1 MTSALVNH
9 PLDGFRLFK
18 FVFSCIVGALS
29 TGYFHFF
36 IILFPLQVG
45 DAIWAEF
52 NESEDHIVPY
62 PKGAEDSTLV
72 SVGDHKNNDEDT
84 VSIAGTTEHSAGDR
98 TELQGMEKQHAN
110 QTSAHFS
117 ATRLDMESWAV
128 IPSLNPALDR
138 NYSDDNIASTY
149 LDFSAEPSLQKV
161 TGNATGLLLLSAF
174 CIANVYY
181 VSALIW
187 KLLVK

>member
-84 VSIAGTTEHSAGDR
+84 VSIAGTTKHSAGDR
-98 TELQGMEKQHAN
+98 T
-110 QTSAHFS
+110 
-117 ATRLDMESWAV
+117 
-128 IPSLNPALDR
+128 
-138 NYSDDNIASTY
+138 
-149 LDFSAEPSLQKV
+149 
-161 TGNATGLLLLSAF
+161 
-174 CIANVYY
+174 
-181 VSALIW
+181 
-187 KLLVK
+187 

>member
-98 TELQGMEKQHAN
+98 TELQGMEKQFAN
-110 QTSAHFS
+110 QTSTHFQLHDL
-117 ATRLDMESWAV
+117 TW
-128 IPSLNPALDR
+128 NPGL
-138 NYSDDNIASTY
+138 TY
-149 LDFSAEPSLQKV
+149 LL
-161 TGNATGLLLLSAF
+161 
-174 CIANVYY
+174 
-181 VSALIW
+181 
-187 KLLVK
+187 

>member
-1 MTSALVNH
+1 MYYWSIEH
-9 PLDGFRLFK
+9 W
-18 FVFSCIVGALS
+18 VFP
-29 TGYFHFF
+29 FF

-98 TELQGMEKQHAN
+98 TELQGMEKQFAN
-110 QTSAHFS
+110 QTSTHFQLHDL
-117 ATRLDMESWAV
+117 TW
-128 IPSLNPALDR
+128 NPGL
-138 NYSDDNIASTY
+138 TY
-149 LDFSAEPSLQKV
+149 LL
-161 TGNATGLLLLSAF
+161 
-174 CIANVYY
+174 
-181 VSALIW
+181 
-187 KLLVK
+187 